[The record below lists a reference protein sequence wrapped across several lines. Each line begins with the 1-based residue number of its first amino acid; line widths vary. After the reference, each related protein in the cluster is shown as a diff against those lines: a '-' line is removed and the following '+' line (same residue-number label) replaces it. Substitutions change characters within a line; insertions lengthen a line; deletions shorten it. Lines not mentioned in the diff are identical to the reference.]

1 LLDRG
6 LLFDNSLK
14 LKEKK
19 MMTSNAIQF
28 PRDVFLGFDSLF
40 DTLNRMETASNKQT
54 YPPYNVVKKD
64 DDHYLIEIAVAGFSK
79 DDINLTLEKGVLTIE
94 GKKKEENKE
103 DVYLHQGI
111 SARAFKRSFTLAD
124 TIKIVG
130 ADVVDGLLLVG
141 LQNVVPEEEKP
152 KTINLGEF
160 TKQAKK
166 LLLG

>member
-1 LLDRG
+1 
-6 LLFDNSLK
+6 
-14 LKEKK
+14 
-19 MMTSNAIQF
+19 MMTSNSIQF
-28 PRDVFLGFDSLF
+28 PRDIFLGFDSLF
-40 DTLNRMETASNKQT
+40 DEMHRLNTVQKQPS
-54 YPPYNVVKKD
+54 YPPYNVIKKD

-94 GKKKEENKE
+94 GKKKEESKE
-103 DVYLHQGI
+103 DIYLHQGI

-124 TIKIVG
+124 TIEIVG
-130 ADVVDGLLLVG
+130 ADVIDGMLVVG
-141 LQNVVPEEEKP
+141 LENVVPEEEKP